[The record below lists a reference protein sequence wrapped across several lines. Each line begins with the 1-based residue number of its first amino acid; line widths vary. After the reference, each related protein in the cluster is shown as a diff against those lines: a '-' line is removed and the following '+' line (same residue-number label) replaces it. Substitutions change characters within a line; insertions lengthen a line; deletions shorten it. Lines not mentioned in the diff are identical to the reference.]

1 MKINHKKLYV
11 SLVPTALLAMSVMPI
26 ALAADAIVAKTAV
39 VSLCGKLFEIDANAA
54 GMSAEERAR
63 IVQKNLDN
71 ALINAK
77 NRTPAAVKV
86 EISNRNPIVT
96 LDGFHIVT
104 ADGNSAARHQT
115 TQMALAQKWA
125 DSIAFCLA
133 DASAINNYLS
143 MLTGK
148 FPVKQ
153 ETAVVTTKD
162 RVAVATTDMLFPI
175 ALATPLSAS
184 LCKLGDNVEAVV
196 TQDVPLAP
204 DYDTYIPKGT
214 IARGAIADAHDFTFT
229 EFPKNGLTV
238 SFYELRTP
246 DGKSIPIDGHVFGG
260 LNYWRQISSQPVKA
274 ECCGNV
280 AKISTDAGLTFKVRP
295 AKGVIVG
302 AWKGMPLDRSMD
314 RASRFMF
321 RSGSGLD
328 VAQGET
334 MMLQLNATSAIAVA
348 GSSM

>member
-1 MKINHKKLYV
+1 MKINHKKLYAG
-11 SLVPTALLAMSVMPI
+11 LVPTALLAMSLMPM

-54 GMSAEERAR
+54 GMTAEERAR

-143 MLTGK
+143 MLTGN
-148 FPVKQ
+148 FPKKEAV
-153 ETAVVTTKD
+153 VVTTKD
-162 RVAVATTDMLFPI
+162 RIAVATTDMLFPI
-175 ALATPLSAS
+175 SLGTPISAS
-184 LCKLGDNVEAVV
+184 LCKLGDGIEAVV

-214 IARGAIADAHDFTFT
+214 VARGSIADATDFTFRSY
-229 EFPKNGLTV
+229 PKNGLTV
-238 SFYELRTP
+238 HFYELRTP

-260 LNYWRQISSQPVKA
+260 MNYWRQISSQPVKA

-280 AKISTDAGLTFKVRP
+280 AEIANTGLTFKVRP
-295 AKGVIVG
+295 SKGVIVG
-302 AWKGMPLDRSMD
+302 AWKGQPLDRSMD

>member
-1 MKINHKKLYV
+1 MKINHKKLFAG
-11 SLVPTALLAMSVMPI
+11 LAPTVMLAMSLMPM
-26 ALAADAIVAKTAV
+26 AVAADAIVAKTAV
-39 VSLCGKLFEIDANAA
+39 VSLCGKLFELDANAA

-77 NRTPAAVKV
+77 NRTPSAVKV
-86 EISNRNPIVT
+86 EISNRNPVVT

-133 DASAINNYLS
+133 DAGAINNYLA
-143 MLTGK
+143 MLTGN
-148 FPVKQ
+148 FPTKK
-153 ETAVVTTKD
+153 EAVVITTKD

-175 ALATPLSAS
+175 SLATPISAS
-184 LCKLGDNVEAVV
+184 LCKMGDNVEAVV
-196 TQDVPLAP
+196 TQDVPLGP

-214 IARGAIADAHDFTFT
+214 IARGSIADANDFTFR
-229 EFPKNGLTV
+229 EYPKNGMTV

-260 LNYWRQISSQPVKA
+260 MNFWRQISSQPVKA

-280 AKISTDAGLTFKVRP
+280 AEVANAGLTFKVRP
-295 AKGVIVG
+295 SKGVIVG
-302 AWKGMPLDRSMD
+302 AWKGQSLDRSMD
-314 RASRFMF
+314 RAARFMF